1 MMRNAKMSLLI
12 EAAKVVARS
21 ERLSLKYVLAKYS
34 EEMILKLARDAN
46 RARENAMNEL
56 RESW

>member
-1 MMRNAKMSLLI
+1 MSLLI